1 MSCFC
6 QEIAGTDVALSPVCL
21 GQLWMFENLPAA
33 DVTALIHEA
42 ERKKLEKG
50 ETLFMQ
56 SDPADE
62 LFLIK
67 AGRVKLVKIFED
79 GNELTLD
86 IRKDGDFL
94 GENIFSDQGFYPVN
108 AICLED
114 TLTCGFN
121 REQFEQIVIK
131 HPNIGLQ
138 VIKNLSNRVTW
149 LTSQVGSLAV
159 TNIEERLYRV
169 LCNVAKEH
177 GSESSR
183 GVVIQFPL
191 THEDLGFLTGAH
203 RVSITRAMNGLKR
216 GGKILFEDRKLIL
229 TSFSLTS

>member
-1 MSCFC
+1 MGCLC
-6 QEIAGTDVALSPVCL
+6 QEIAGPDIELSPICL
-21 GQLWMFENLPAA
+21 GQLWMFKNLPNTE
-33 DVTALIHEA
+33 VTELIKEA
-42 ERKKLEKG
+42 SRKKLKKG

-67 AGRVKLVKIFED
+67 GGRIKLVKVFED
-79 GNELTLD
+79 GSELTLD

-94 GENIFSDQGFYPVN
+94 GENSFSDQGEYPVS
-108 AICLED
+108 AICLEE
-114 TLTCGFN
+114 TLTCGFS
-121 REQFEQIVIK
+121 RAQFEQLVLK
-131 HPNIGLQ
+131 YPNIGLQ
-138 VIKNLSNRVTW
+138 VIRNLSDRVSW

-159 TNIEERLYRV
+159 TNIEERLHRV

-177 GSESSR
+177 GATSSQ

-203 RVSITRAMNGLKR
+203 RVSVTRAMTALKNA
-216 GGKILFEDRKLIL
+216 GKIILEDKRLIL
-229 TSFSLTS
+229 TSFSL

>member
-1 MSCFC
+1 MGCLC
-6 QEIAGTDVALSPVCL
+6 QEIAGPDIQLSPICL
-21 GQLWMFENLPAA
+21 GQLWIFDNLPGSEVVELIREAA
-33 DVTALIHEA
+33 
-42 ERKKLEKG
+42 RKKMVKG

-67 AGRVKLVKIFED
+67 GGRVKLVKIFED
-79 GNELTLD
+79 GSELTLD

-94 GENIFSDQGFYPVN
+94 GENVFSDQGQYPVS

-114 TLTCGFN
+114 TMTCGFS
-121 REQFEQIVIK
+121 RSQFEQLVLK
-131 HPNIGLQ
+131 HPHIGLQ
-138 VIKNLSNRVTW
+138 VIRNLSDRVTW
-149 LTSQVGSLAV
+149 LTSQVGSMAV

-169 LCNVAKEH
+169 LCNVAQKH
-177 GSESSR
+177 GSTIPR

-203 RVSITRAMNGLKR
+203 RVSITRAMTALKNA
-216 GGKILFEDRKLIL
+216 GKIILEDKRLIL
-229 TSFSLTS
+229 PSLSL

>member
-1 MSCFC
+1 MGCLC
-6 QEIAGTDVALSPVCL
+6 QEIAGPNVELSPVCL
-21 GQLWMFENLPAA
+21 GQLWIFENLPQSE
-33 DVTALIHEA
+33 VEELIREA
-42 ERKKLEKG
+42 ERKKLGKG
-50 ETLFMQ
+50 EVLFLQ

-67 AGRVKLVKIFED
+67 AGRVKLVKVFED

-94 GENIFSDQGFYPVN
+94 GENCFSDQGQYPVS

-114 TLTCGFN
+114 TMTCGFS
-121 REQFEQIVIK
+121 RTQFEQLVLK
-131 HPNIGLQ
+131 HPGIGLQ
-138 VIKNLSNRVTW
+138 VIKNLSDRVTW
-149 LTSQVGSLAV
+149 LTSQVSSLAV

-177 GSESSR
+177 GTNSSR

-203 RVSITRAMNGLKR
+203 RVSITRAMSALKR
-216 GGKILFEDRKLIL
+216 AGKIIFEDKKLIL
-229 TSFSLTS
+229 TALNF